1 MNTKVDPA
9 ELFSKYPHI
18 AKKITSLWGT
28 SNCRELLISL
38 ISDSRDG
45 GRAGFSPEIAKII
58 FALLDKHDAMYPN
71 FDTSAH
77 IEVPF
82 RATQLKKPVIKSSD
96 SDGSS
101 AIKYGIIIFIIIVA
115 AFSYMAYQFL
125 YVNKALDVL

>member
-58 FALLDKHDAMYPN
+58 FALLDKHDAMYPQFN
-71 FDTSAH
+71 TAAH

-82 RATQLKKPVIKSSD
+82 GFVQKKVPASKVEKESNGGWGFIHY
-96 SDGSS
+96 
-101 AIKYGIIIFIIIVA
+101 AIIIFILILGISA
-115 AFSYMAYQFL
+115 YKGYMFYLEFTG
-125 YVNKALDVL
+125 KS

>member
-1 MNTKVDPA
+1 MNNKVDPA

-28 SNCRELLISL
+28 SNCRELLMSL

-58 FALLDKHDAMYPN
+58 FALLDKHDAMYPQFN
-71 FDTSAH
+71 QTEH

-82 RATQLKKPVIKSSD
+82 GFVQKKIPANKPAEDKNSGWGVFHYVMIFFIVIL
-96 SDGSS
+96 
-101 AIKYGIIIFIIIVA
+101 AIA
-115 AFSYMAYQFL
+115 AYKGYMFYLEFTAHT
-125 YVNKALDVL
+125 

>member
-1 MNTKVDPA
+1 MNNKVDPA

-58 FALLDKHDAMYPN
+58 FALLDKHDAMYPQFN
-71 FDTSAH
+71 TTTH

-82 RATQLKKPVIKSSD
+82 GFVQKKAPAGKIEK
-96 SDGSS
+96 GSNGGWGVFHY
-101 AIKYGIIIFIIIVA
+101 AIIIFILIL
-115 AFSYMAYQFL
+115 AFSAYRG
-125 YVNKALDVL
+125 YVFYLEFTGKS